1 MAGKKPKTTGAP
13 EAPIGGA
20 KHGKDSNRPAE
31 AKAGRN
37 LRKPKP
43 AAPEPALTSP
53 AVAETGPAGR
63 QPGQEG
69 HPAPS
74 PKVVGIGAS
83 AGGLEAFTGLLENL
97 PIDTGMAFV
106 LVQHMA
112 PRPHSLLPEILTRV
126 TRMPVIEVK
135 DGQEV
140 KPNHVYVSPPEVV
153 MSLVTG
159 ILHLTAREEPRGLHH
174 PVDYFLQSLAADQ
187 GGRAIG
193 VILSGT
199 ASDGVK
205 GMKDIKEVGGITFAQ
220 DEATAKYTGMPQ
232 SAIAAGCVDFVLP
245 PDLIAQEL
253 ARLAHHP
260 FGRPAPSPQAP
271 EMSLEEEGTEFNRIL
286 ALLKIETG
294 VDFTHYKHSTIK
306 RRILRR
312 QALDR
317 VESLADYVTFLEK
330 HRPEIKKLY
339 EDILIN
345 VTGFFREPEAFEALK
360 DLVFPAITR
369 ERSPDDPI
377 RIWVPGC
384 ASGEE
389 AYSIAISLLEL
400 LGDRSANFPV
410 QVFATDV
417 DDRVISQARAG
428 FYPEAALADVSPERL
443 RRFFVKGAGGYQVS
457 KTIRDVCV
465 FARQNLIKDPPFSH
479 LDLISC
485 RNVLIYFGPV
495 LQKMVIPIFH
505 FALKPNGFLLLGK
518 SEALGSFMDLFSQVD
533 KRYKLYAQKSL
544 RGPRAE
550 AAFVPDHPSRA
561 LVAGSGPEKA
571 RDMVAS
577 VPDLLREADHLVLA
591 RYAPA
596 GVIIDETMKIVHFRG
611 QTGAFLAPAP
621 GEASLNLLRMA
632 RENLGREIRV
642 AVQAAIQG
650 NSPVRKEGLR
660 LRADGGLRRVNL
672 EVVPIRPAAEGPRFF
687 QVLFEAAATPTG
699 PEPAPTGEKPG
710 RAGRRPPKEQ
720 RLRELEEELA
730 ATKEYLQAV
739 MEEQGTHLEE
749 LQSSNEELMSANEE
763 LQSLNEEME
772 TSKEELQSTNEELAT
787 LNEELENRN
796 QELARANDDLYN
808 LLGAVQIAI
817 VMLGQDLR
825 IRRFNP
831 TAQEMLNLIPGD
843 VGRPISDLK
852 LPLEVDDLKGL
863 LTEVM
868 DHLVV
873 KEVEVRNR
881 QGRWYSLRL
890 KPYRTLDQRI
900 DGVVLA
906 LVDIDALK
914 RSLEEVEEARSYAQ
928 GIIETLREPLLVLDG
943 NLRVISANSAFY
955 QFFKGVP
962 QETEN
967 RLIYELGDRQ
977 WDVPALRNLLE
988 EILPKDSLFQDF
1000 RVDVDFPLI
1009 GRRIMLLNAR
1019 RLHRERG
1026 REDLILLALEDIT
1039 ARQEMENLL
1048 RKSGQR
1054 LRDLNAE
1061 LVTAQASEQ
1070 AVSLALHEELAQNLV
1085 TLKLKLGEIKKHLPS
1100 DQPGAKGA
1108 LDQAINGIDA
1118 LVEGAR
1124 ELSQGL
1130 RPRVL
1135 DLGLAPAIRDLVAH
1149 FTQYF
1154 QIDTNLK
1161 VPGLDALF
1169 TPQTQVMIYRV
1180 LQEALVNVVKHA
1192 QATRVELNVDKL
1204 DGQVRFQVVDNGI
1217 GFQMGKC
1224 IGVGVGQQIKPAP
1237 EKAWLV
1243 GGVPFLVTENGKG
1256 FKVVPE
1262 VLGVDT
1268 ARRMGLALI
1277 EGRLRL
1283 LGGSF
1288 TINSE
1293 AGVGTRIDVIIP
1305 ADKGRAV

>member
-1 MAGKKPKTTGAP
+1 MAGKKPKTTSAP
-13 EAPIGGA
+13 DAPSGVA
-20 KHGKDSNRPAE
+20 KPKKDANRPAE
-31 AKAGRN
+31 AKAGRD
-37 LRKPKP
+37 LRQPKP
-43 AAPEPALTSP
+43 GSPAPAATSP
-53 AVAETGPAGR
+53 AVAKAEPAGR
-63 QPGQEG
+63 QPGKES

-74 PKVVGIGAS
+74 PQVVGIGAS

-97 PIDTGMAFV
+97 PIDTGLAFV

-112 PRPHSLLPEILTRV
+112 PRPHSLLPDILTRV

-135 DGQEV
+135 DGQEI
-140 KPNHVYVSPPEVV
+140 KPDHVYVSPPEVV
-153 MSLVTG
+153 MSLKTG
-159 ILHLTAREEPRGLHH
+159 ILHLKPREQPRGLHH
-174 PVDYFLQSLAADQ
+174 PVDFFLQSLAADQ

-205 GMKDIKEVGGITFAQ
+205 GMKDIKEAGGITFAQ

-232 SAIAAGCVDFVLP
+232 SAVAAGCVDFVLP
-245 PDLIAQEL
+245 PGLIAREL

-260 FGRPAPSPQAP
+260 FGRSVPPPQPP
-271 EMSLEEEGTEFNRIL
+271 EISLKDEGTDFNRIL
-286 ALLKIETG
+286 ALLKLETG

-317 VESLADYVTFLEK
+317 VESLADYVTYLEA

-360 DLVFPAITR
+360 NLVFPAITR

-377 RIWVPGC
+377 RVWVPGC

-389 AYSIAISLLEL
+389 PYSIAISLLEV
-400 LGDRSANFPV
+400 LGDMSANFPV
-410 QVFATDV
+410 QIFATDV
-417 DDRVISQARAG
+417 DDEVITQARAG

-443 RRFFVKGAGGYQVS
+443 RRFFIKGSGGYQVS
-457 KTIRDVCV
+457 KTIREMCV
-465 FARQNLIKDPPFSH
+465 FARQNLIKDPPFSS

-505 FALKPNGFLLLGK
+505 FALKPNAFLLLGK
-518 SEALGSFMDLFSQVD
+518 SEALGSFMDLFSLVD
-533 KRYKLYAQKSL
+533 KRYKVYVQKSL
-544 RGPRAE
+544 RAPRA
-550 AAFVPDHPSRA
+550 APAMAPDHPSRA
-561 LVAGSGPEKA
+561 LVAALGPEKA
-571 RDMVAS
+571 RELGAG
-577 VPDLLREADHLVLA
+577 VPDLLWEADRLVLA

-596 GVIIDETMKIVHFRG
+596 GVIIDETMQIVHFRG
-611 QTGAFLAPAP
+611 QTGAFLEPAP

-632 RENLGREIRV
+632 RENLGREIRA

-650 NSPVRKEGLR
+650 NAPVRKEGLR
-660 LRADGGLRRVNL
+660 LREDGGLRRVNL
-672 EVVPIRPAAEGPRFF
+672 EVVPLRSAAEGPRFF
-687 QVLFEAAATPTG
+687 QVLFEAATTATG

-710 RAGRRPPKEQ
+710 PSVRRRPKEQ
-720 RLRELEEELA
+720 RLREMEEELA

-749 LQSSNEELMSANEE
+749 LQNSNEELMSANEE

-796 QELARANDDLYN
+796 QELTRANNDLYN

-817 VMLGQDLR
+817 VMLGPDLR

-843 VGRPISDLK
+843 VGRPLSDLK

-868 DHLVV
+868 DNLVV
-873 KEVEVRNR
+873 KEVEVRNQ

-890 KPYRTLDQRI
+890 RPYRTLDQRI

-914 RSLEEVEEARSYAQ
+914 RSLEEVEEARNYAQ
-928 GIIETLREPLLVLDG
+928 GIVETLREPLLVLNGD
-943 NLRVISANSAFY
+943 LRVISANSAFY
-955 QFFKGVP
+955 QFFKDVP

-967 RLIYELGDRQ
+967 RLIYELGDHQ
-977 WDVPALRNLLE
+977 WDIPALRNLLE
-988 EILPKDSLFQDF
+988 EILPKDSVFQDF
-1000 RVDVDFPLI
+1000 RVDFDFPAI
-1009 GRRIMLLNAR
+1009 GRRTMLLNAR
-1019 RLHRERG
+1019 RLHRNSG

-1039 ARQEMENLL
+1039 VRQEMDNLL
-1048 RKSGQR
+1048 KQSGQR
-1054 LRDLNAE
+1054 LQDLNAE
-1061 LVTAQASEQ
+1061 LMSAQASEQ
-1070 AVSLALHEELAQNLV
+1070 TVSLALHEELAQNLV
-1085 TLKLKLGEIKKHLPS
+1085 TLKLKLGEIKKHLPP

-1108 LDQAINGIDA
+1108 LDQATQSIDA
-1118 LVEGAR
+1118 LVQGAR

-1135 DLGLAPAIRDLVAH
+1135 DLGLAPAIRDLVAN

-1154 QIDTNLK
+1154 QVNTNLR
-1161 VPGLDALF
+1161 VPKLDKLF

-1204 DGQVRFQVVDNGI
+1204 DGGIRFQVVDNGI
-1217 GFQMGKC
+1217 GFQLGKC
-1224 IGVGVGQQIKPAP
+1224 IGVGVGQKVKPMP
-1237 EKAWLV
+1237 ENAWLV

-1262 VLGVDT
+1262 VLGVDA

-1277 EGRLRL
+1277 DGRLRL

-1288 TINSE
+1288 TIHSE

-1305 ADKGRAV
+1305 ADKGRVV

>member
-1 MAGKKPKTTGAP
+1 MPR
-13 EAPIGGA
+13 
-20 KHGKDSNRPAE
+20 NWPAW
-31 AKAGRN
+31 
-37 LRKPKP
+37 
-43 AAPEPALTSP
+43 
-53 AVAETGPAGR
+53 
-63 QPGQEG
+63 
-69 HPAPS
+69 
-74 PKVVGIGAS
+74 
-83 AGGLEAFTGLLENL
+83 
-97 PIDTGMAFV
+97 
-106 LVQHMA
+106 
-112 PRPHSLLPEILTRV
+112 
-126 TRMPVIEVK
+126 PVI
-135 DGQEV
+135 
-140 KPNHVYVSPPEVV
+140 PS
-153 MSLVTG
+153 
-159 ILHLTAREEPRGLHH
+159 
-174 PVDYFLQSLAADQ
+174 
-187 GGRAIG
+187 G
-193 VILSGT
+193 VR
-199 ASDGVK
+199 
-205 GMKDIKEVGGITFAQ
+205 
-220 DEATAKYTGMPQ
+220 
-232 SAIAAGCVDFVLP
+232 LP
-245 PDLIAQEL
+245 P
-253 ARLAHHP
+253 
-260 FGRPAPSPQAP
+260 PQAP
-271 EMSLEEEGTEFNRIL
+271 EISLEEEGTEFNRIL
-286 ALLKIETG
+286 ALLKTETG

-317 VESLADYVTFLEK
+317 VESLADYVTYLEA
-330 HRPEIKKLY
+330 HRPEVKKLY

-360 DLVFPAITR
+360 NLVFPAITR

-389 AYSIAISLLEL
+389 AYSIAISLLEF
-400 LGDRSANFPV
+400 LGDMSANFPV
-410 QVFATDV
+410 QIFATDV
-417 DDRVISQARAG
+417 DDQVISQARAG

-443 RRFFVKGAGGYQVS
+443 RRFFVKGSGGYQVS
-457 KTIRDVCV
+457 KTIREMCV

-518 SEALGSFMDLFSQVD
+518 SEALGSFMDLFSLVD
-533 KRYKLYAQKSL
+533 KRYKIYAQKSL
-544 RGPRAE
+544 RVPRA
-550 AAFVPDHPSRA
+550 AAALAPDHPSRA

-571 RDMVAS
+571 RDLGAG
-577 VPDLLREADHLVLA
+577 VPDLLREADRLVLA

-611 QTGAFLAPAP
+611 QTGAFLEPAP

-632 RENLGREIRV
+632 RENLGREIRA

-650 NSPVRKEGLR
+650 NSPVRKEGVR
-660 LRADGGLRRVNL
+660 LREDGGVRRVNL
-672 EVVPIRPAAEGPRFF
+672 EVVPLRSAAEGPRFF
-687 QVLFEAAATPTG
+687 QVLFEAATTATG
-699 PEPAPTGEKPG
+699 PEPAPAGEKPG
-710 RAGRRPPKEQ
+710 PAGRRPPKEQ

-796 QELARANDDLYN
+796 QELTRANNDLYN

-817 VMLGQDLR
+817 VMLGPDLR

-852 LPLEVDDLKGL
+852 LPLEMDDLKGL

-928 GIIETLREPLLVLDG
+928 GIVETLREPLLVLNG

-977 WDVPALRNLLE
+977 WDIPALRNLLE
-988 EILPKDSLFQDF
+988 EILPKDSVFQDF
-1000 RVDVDFPLI
+1000 RVDADFPLI
-1009 GRRIMLLNAR
+1009 GRRTMLLNAR
-1019 RLHRERG
+1019 RLHRE
-1026 REDLILLALEDIT
+1026 
-1039 ARQEMENLL
+1039 
-1048 RKSGQR
+1048 
-1054 LRDLNAE
+1054 
-1061 LVTAQASEQ
+1061 
-1070 AVSLALHEELAQNLV
+1070 
-1085 TLKLKLGEIKKHLPS
+1085 
-1100 DQPGAKGA
+1100 GA
-1108 LDQAINGIDA
+1108 
-1118 LVEGAR
+1118 
-1124 ELSQGL
+1124 
-1130 RPRVL
+1130 
-1135 DLGLAPAIRDLVAH
+1135 
-1149 FTQYF
+1149 
-1154 QIDTNLK
+1154 
-1161 VPGLDALF
+1161 
-1169 TPQTQVMIYRV
+1169 
-1180 LQEALVNVVKHA
+1180 
-1192 QATRVELNVDKL
+1192 
-1204 DGQVRFQVVDNGI
+1204 
-1217 GFQMGKC
+1217 
-1224 IGVGVGQQIKPAP
+1224 
-1237 EKAWLV
+1237 
-1243 GGVPFLVTENGKG
+1243 
-1256 FKVVPE
+1256 
-1262 VLGVDT
+1262 
-1268 ARRMGLALI
+1268 
-1277 EGRLRL
+1277 
-1283 LGGSF
+1283 
-1288 TINSE
+1288 
-1293 AGVGTRIDVIIP
+1293 
-1305 ADKGRAV
+1305 

>member
-1 MAGKKPKTTGAP
+1 MAGKKQETTGAP
-13 EAPIGGA
+13 DAPLGA
-20 KHGKDSNRPAE
+20 AKPGKDSNQPAK

-43 AAPEPALTSP
+43 GAPEPALTSP

-63 QPGQEG
+63 QPGKKC

-74 PKVVGIGAS
+74 PQVVGIGAS

-140 KPNHVYVSPPEVV
+140 KPDHVYVSPPEVV
-153 MSLVTG
+153 MSLKTG

-205 GMKDIKEVGGITFAQ
+205 GMKDIKEAGGITFAQ

-232 SAIAAGCVDFVLP
+232 SAVAAGCVDFVLP
-245 PDLIAQEL
+245 PALIAQEL
-253 ARLAHHP
+253 ARLARHP
-260 FGRPAPSPQAP
+260 FGRPVPPPPVP
-271 EMSLEEEGTEFNRIL
+271 EISLEEEGTEFNRIL
-286 ALLKIETG
+286 ALLKVETG

-317 VESLADYVTFLEK
+317 VESLADYVTYLEA
-330 HRPEIKKLY
+330 HRPEVKKLY

-369 ERSPDDPI
+369 ERSLDDPI

-389 AYSIAISLLEL
+389 AYSIAISLLEF
-400 LGDRSANFPV
+400 LGDMSANFPV

-417 DDRVISQARAG
+417 DDQVISQARAG
-428 FYPEAALADVSPERL
+428 FYTEAALADVSPERL
-443 RRFFVKGAGGYQVS
+443 RRFFVKGSGGYQVS
-457 KTIRDVCV
+457 KTIREMCV

-518 SEALGSFMDLFSQVD
+518 SEALGSFMDLFSLVD
-533 KRYKLYAQKSL
+533 KRYKIYAQKSL
-544 RGPRAE
+544 RGPRA
-550 AAFVPDHPSRA
+550 AAALAPDHPSRA

-571 RDMVAS
+571 RDMGAG
-577 VPDLLREADHLVLA
+577 VPDLLREADRLVLA

-611 QTGAFLAPAP
+611 QTGAFLEPAP

-632 RENLGREIRV
+632 REGLGREIRA

-650 NSPVRKEGLR
+650 NSPVRKEGVR
-660 LRADGGLRRVNL
+660 LREDGGLRRVNL
-672 EVVPIRPAAEGPRFF
+672 EVVPLRSAAEGPRFF
-687 QVLFEAAATPTG
+687 QVLFEAATTATG

-710 RAGRRPPKEQ
+710 PSGRRPPKEQ

-796 QELARANDDLYN
+796 QELTRANNDLYN

-817 VMLGQDLR
+817 VMLGPDLR

-852 LPLEVDDLKGL
+852 LPLEMDDLKGL

-868 DHLVV
+868 DHLAV

-914 RSLEEVEEARSYAQ
+914 RSLEEVEEARNYAQ
-928 GIIETLREPLLVLDG
+928 GIVETLREPLLVLDG

-977 WDVPALRNLLE
+977 WDIPALRNLLE
-988 EILPKDSLFQDF
+988 EILPKDSVFQDF
-1000 RVDVDFPLI
+1000 AVDADFPII
-1009 GRRIMLLNAR
+1009 GRRTMLLNAR

-1039 ARQEMENLL
+1039 ARQEMENAV
-1048 RKSGQR
+1048 KAVGTEASGPQR
-1054 LRDLNAE
+1054 RTD
-1061 LVTAQASEQ
+1061 
-1070 AVSLALHEELAQNLV
+1070 
-1085 TLKLKLGEIKKHLPS
+1085 
-1100 DQPGAKGA
+1100 DRPG
-1108 LDQAINGIDA
+1108 
-1118 LVEGAR
+1118 
-1124 ELSQGL
+1124 
-1130 RPRVL
+1130 
-1135 DLGLAPAIRDLVAH
+1135 IRAGR
-1149 FTQYF
+1149 
-1154 QIDTNLK
+1154 
-1161 VPGLDALF
+1161 VPGPARGTGPEPGDLE
-1169 TPQTQVMIYRV
+1169 TQ
-1180 LQEALVNVVKHA
+1180 A
-1192 QATRVELNVDKL
+1192 
-1204 DGQVRFQVVDNGI
+1204 
-1217 GFQMGKC
+1217 
-1224 IGVGVGQQIKPAP
+1224 
-1237 EKAWLV
+1237 
-1243 GGVPFLVTENGKG
+1243 GG
-1256 FKVVPE
+1256 
-1262 VLGVDT
+1262 D
-1268 ARRMGLALI
+1268 
-1277 EGRLRL
+1277 
-1283 LGGSF
+1283 
-1288 TINSE
+1288 
-1293 AGVGTRIDVIIP
+1293 
-1305 ADKGRAV
+1305 

>member
-1 MAGKKPKTTGAP
+1 
-13 EAPIGGA
+13 
-20 KHGKDSNRPAE
+20 
-31 AKAGRN
+31 
-37 LRKPKP
+37 
-43 AAPEPALTSP
+43 
-53 AVAETGPAGR
+53 
-63 QPGQEG
+63 
-69 HPAPS
+69 
-74 PKVVGIGAS
+74 
-83 AGGLEAFTGLLENL
+83 
-97 PIDTGMAFV
+97 
-106 LVQHMA
+106 
-112 PRPHSLLPEILTRV
+112 
-126 TRMPVIEVK
+126 
-135 DGQEV
+135 
-140 KPNHVYVSPPEVV
+140 
-153 MSLVTG
+153 MSLVNG
-159 ILHLTAREEPRGLHH
+159 VLHLTAREEPRAVHH

-232 SAIAAGCVDFVLP
+232 SAVAAGCVDFVLAP
-245 PDLIAQEL
+245 ELIAQEL
-253 ARLAHHP
+253 ARLARHP
-260 FGRPAPSPQAP
+260 FGRPVPAPLAP
-271 EMSLEEEGTEFNRIL
+271 EMSLEKEKTEFNRIL
-286 ALLKIETG
+286 ALLKAETG
-294 VDFTHYKHSTIK
+294 VDFTHYKHSTIQ

-317 VESLADYVTFLEK
+317 VESLADYVKYLET
-330 HRPEIKKLY
+330 HRPEVKRLY

-360 DLVFPAITR
+360 NLVFPAITR
-369 ERSPDDPI
+369 ERSLDDPI

-389 AYSIAISLLEL
+389 AYSIAITLLEF
-400 LGDRSANFPV
+400 LGDMSANFPV
-410 QVFATDV
+410 QIFATDV
-417 DDRVISQARAG
+417 DDQVIAQARGG
-428 FYPEAALADVSPERL
+428 FYNEAALADVSPERL
-443 RRFFVKGAGGYQVS
+443 RRFFVKGGGGYQVS
-457 KTIRDVCV
+457 KTIREMCV

-518 SEALGSFMDLFSQVD
+518 SEALGSFMDLFSLVD
-533 KRYKLYAQKSL
+533 KRYKIYAQKSL
-544 RGPRAE
+544 RGLRVGAGF
-550 AAFVPDHPSRA
+550 APDHPPRA
-561 LVAGSGPEKA
+561 LVPGSGPEKA
-571 RDMVAS
+571 KDMGAGVL
-577 VPDLLREADHLVLA
+577 DLLREADRLNLA

-611 QTGAFLAPAP
+611 QTGAFLEPAP

-632 RENLGREIRV
+632 REGLGREIR
-642 AVQAAIQG
+642 AAMQAAIHG
-650 NSPVRKEGLR
+650 NSPVRKEGVR
-660 LRADGGLRRVNL
+660 LREDGGLRRVNL
-672 EVVPIRPAAEGPRFF
+672 EVVPLRPAAGGPKFF
-687 QVLFEAAATPTG
+687 QVLFEAEAAATG
-699 PEPAPTGEKPG
+699 PEPDPVGEKPG
-710 RAGRRPPKEQ
+710 RAGRRSPKEQ

-796 QELARANDDLYN
+796 QELARANNDLYN

-817 VMLGQDLR
+817 VMLGPDLR

-852 LPLEVDDLKGL
+852 LPLELDDLKGL
-863 LTEVM
+863 LTAVM
-868 DHLVV
+868 DHLAV
-873 KEVEVRNR
+873 KEVEVRHR

-928 GIIETLREPLLVLDG
+928 GIVETLREPLLVLNG
-943 NLRVISANSAFY
+943 NLRVVSANRAFY
-955 QFFKGVP
+955 QFFKGDP

-967 RLIYELGDRQ
+967 RLVYELGDRQ
-977 WDVPALRNLLE
+977 WDIPALRTLLE
-988 EILPKDSLFQDF
+988 EILPKDRVFQDLK
-1000 RVDVDFPLI
+1000 VDADFPII
-1009 GRRIMLLNAR
+1009 GRRTMLLNAR

-1026 REDLILLALEDIT
+1026 GEDLILLALEDIS
-1039 ARQEMENLL
+1039 ARHEMENAL
-1048 RKSGQR
+1048 KQSGQR
-1054 LRDLNAE
+1054 LQDLNAE
-1061 LVTAQASEQ
+1061 LVIAQASEQ

-1085 TLKLKLGEIKKHLPS
+1085 TLKLKLREIKKHLPS
-1100 DQPGAKGA
+1100 GQPEAKDA
-1108 LDQAINGIDA
+1108 LDQATHSIDA
-1118 LVEGAR
+1118 LVQGAR

-1154 QIDTNLK
+1154 QIDAKLK

-1169 TPQTQVMIYRV
+1169 TPPTQVMIYRV

-1192 QATRVELNVDKL
+1192 QATRVELNVEKL

-1217 GFQMGKC
+1217 GFQVGKC
-1224 IGVGVGQQIKPAP
+1224 IGVGVGRQVKPAT
-1237 EKAWLV
+1237 EMAWLV

-1262 VLGVDT
+1262 VLGVDAT
-1268 ARRMGLALI
+1268 RRMGLAMI
-1277 EGRLRL
+1277 DGRLRL

-1288 TINSE
+1288 TITSE
-1293 AGVGTRIDVIIP
+1293 AGVGTRIDIIIP
-1305 ADKGRAV
+1305 GDKGRVV